1 MAKKSKR
8 VTFDLENDLFYKLK
22 VYCAENEI
30 SIKDF
35 VTNLI
40 KKEIIEK

>member
-1 MAKKSKR
+1 MSGKVKR

-22 VYCAENEI
+22 VYCAENKI

-35 VTNLI
+35 VTELI
-40 KKEIIEK
+40 KNKIIIN